1 MIERYDNI
9 TFNDLKDLIDG
20 LGWFAA
26 SEIDA
31 GTFKWYADEEKQ
43 KYVMRIDSSE
53 LKFSSTGGV
62 SDSARSIYGN
72 YGKDGYPRY
81 AFKTKNGLL
90 LSNTTSYAPNSWA
103 PWAGIIGKTNSGAI
117 AVAINAGAA
126 SNDIAN
132 ISTSAYGETAK
143 GLESLSFR
151 RGCNY
156 PLQREQTCQITGVP
170 IPTCPSNGTS
180 YIKGALALVVAPWSY
195 YWGEVDINGV
205 RYVTNGYL
213 ALSDEG

>member
-31 GTFKWYADEEKQ
+31 GTFIWYADEEKQ
-43 KYVMRIDSSE
+43 KYVMRIDSAE
-53 LKFSSTGGV
+53 LRFSSTGNV
-62 SDSARSIYGN
+62 NDSARYIYGRYDKN
-72 YGKDGYPRY
+72 GYPRY

-90 LSNTTSYAPNSWA
+90 LSNTTSYANSNWT
-103 PWAGIIGKTNSGAI
+103 PWAGIIGKTNNGDI
-117 AVAINAGAA
+117 AVAINVG
-126 SNDIAN
+126 NDMTNIGKIA
-132 ISTSAYGETAK
+132 TSAYGETAK

-151 RGCNY
+151 ASYNY
-156 PLQREQTCQITGVP
+156 PLQREQTCQITGMP

-195 YWGEVDINGV
+195 YCGEVDINGV

-213 ALSDEG
+213 ALNDED